1 VRQNPENPVFIK
13 ERKYMNII
21 FLLLRESSTKR
32 IIKANEEKR
41 VETSTIQSGAGD
53 IVLRSQYR

>member
-1 VRQNPENPVFIK
+1 
-13 ERKYMNII
+13 MNII